1 MHETAAQTGLRGQF
15 LLAMPS
21 MGDPRFERTVIYMLA
36 HDQHG
41 AMGFIVNRQADGMA
55 LGDVVRNLSASLETT
70 EVLNLPVFIGGPIQG
85 NNGYVLHT
93 ADYTKSASE
102 LTKDLPVHLT
112 QSVEVLSDTANQ
124 CGPRYLRLLLGY
136 SGWGPGQLEDE
147 LQENAW
153 LVCRGDIAM
162 LFTHDTATLYQAIL
176 ERDGIDLAALSHLG
190 GEA

>member
-1 MHETAAQTGLRGQF
+1 NK
-15 LLAMPS
+15 P
-21 MGDPRFERTVIYMLA
+21 
-36 HDQHG
+36 
-41 AMGFIVNRQADGMA
+41 ADGMV
-55 LGDVVRNLSASLETT
+55 LGDVVRNLAASPQTT
-70 EVLNLPVFIGGPIQG
+70 NVLNLPVFIGGPIQG

-112 QSVEVLSDTANQ
+112 QSVEVLTDMANQ
-124 CGPRYLRLLLGY
+124 RGPRHLRLLLGY

-153 LVCRGDIAM
+153 LVCRGELDL
-162 LFTHDTATLYQAIL
+162 LFSDNVVMMYHTIL
-176 ERDGIDLAALSHLG
+176 EREGIDLAALSHRG